1 MKIILDCRHINSY
14 GGIGIYFKELLPFF
28 LASGASIILLG
39 DENIV
44 RQAAQNAAQNAE
56 QNNSVEILHCTVKPF
71 SLRDTF
77 TFPQSILKK
86 INSGDIYYTPYF
98 NVPNGIK
105 IPVYS
110 TIHDIIF
117 PDIPNLVS
125 KPGLWIRMY
134 FYKRAARA
142 SKAIFTVSE
151 FSKSRIKHFLGDS
164 LNVINASN
172 AVKAPFKTCPE
183 NQDAKKKNIVF
194 IGNIKKHKGLNI
206 LLDSFLQCRKEGL
219 DYELVI
225 VGSHNN
231 FRSEDKQISKRLDSL
246 EGHGVSFSG
255 YISDAEKWKLL
266 AESAL
271 LVQPS
276 LYEGFGYPPLEAML
290 SGTCALISDISV
302 FKEVYSDFPVRFFH
316 AGDSRD
322 LHDKLLEILSG
333 KKLQTVYLNDA
344 LKNKYT
350 FEKVASIIL
359 QNLT

>member
-1 MKIILDCRHINSY
+1 MKITLDCRHINAS
-14 GGIGIYFKELLPFF
+14 GGIGVYFRELLPFF

-39 DENIV
+39 DEKIV
-44 RQAAQNAAQNAE
+44 RQIAQNNA
-56 QNNSVEILHCTVKPF
+56 VEIAHCTIKPF

-77 TFPQSILKK
+77 AFPKSILKK

-98 NVPNGIK
+98 NIPNGIK
-105 IPVYS
+105 VPVYS

-117 PDIPNLVS
+117 LDMPNLVS
-125 KPGLWIRMY
+125 KPGLWMRLY
-134 FYKRAARA
+134 FYKRAARL
-142 SKAIFTVSE
+142 SKTIFTVSE

-172 AVKAPFKTCPE
+172 AVNAPFQAELKNPPE
-183 NQDAKKKNIVF
+183 KKKNILF

-206 LLDSFLQCRKEGL
+206 LLDAFLQCRNEGL

-225 VGSHNN
+225 VGSRNN
-231 FRSEDKQISKRLDSL
+231 FRSRDKETSKRLDGL
-246 EGHGVSFSG
+246 EGRGISFTG
-255 YISDAEKWKLL
+255 YISDDEKWKLL

-290 SGTCALISDISV
+290 SGTQALISDISV
-302 FKEVYSDFPVRFFH
+302 FKEIFSDFPVIFFNS
-316 AGDSRD
+316 GDSSD
-322 LHDKLLEILSG
+322 LHDKLLETLSG
-333 KKLQTVYLNDA
+333 KKPQPVYLNDA

-350 FEKVASIIL
+350 FKKTFSIIKEAIWHHSSF
-359 QNLT
+359 